1 MPTQFLRPPS
11 NTYLT
16 FTSDMFGLIS
26 RNIIFP
32 QGCRTP
38 GCSRNRHS
46 VTLLYIKTGA
56 TEYYHISASLVQTKE
71 YPLPLE
77 HHIRVMSV
85 HGECIVYVLSIY
97 TYIDRVKLLYPS
109 DVNIITLNPIPCIIL
124 DNSPKDVIIGLPT
137 IIQHNIIEKLN
148 YYQALHLDFCAP

>member
-1 MPTQFLRPPS
+1 M
-11 NTYLT
+11 
-16 FTSDMFGLIS
+16 
-26 RNIIFP
+26 
-32 QGCRTP
+32 
-38 GCSRNRHS
+38 
-46 VTLLYIKTGA
+46 
-56 TEYYHISASLVQTKE
+56 
-71 YPLPLE
+71 E

-85 HGECIVYVLSIY
+85 HGECIVYVLSTYI
-97 TYIDRVKLLYPS
+97 YIDRVKLLYPS